1 MSLKWA
7 DLVTQREDGRHSDEG
22 LAAVTVVAIA
32 KKKKE
37 LKSSRE
43 PPRQQA
49 QLAET
54 KIRHSRLWSLKEFLE
69 TGMS

>member
-32 KKKKE
+32 KKKKKGTKE
-37 LKSSRE
+37 LQR
-43 PPRQQA
+43 A
-49 QLAET
+49 T
-54 KIRHSRLWSLKEFLE
+54 KAASTVGRDKDKTL
-69 TGMS
+69 

>member
-22 LAAVTVVAIA
+22 LAAVTMVAIA
-32 KKKKE
+32 KKKE

-54 KIRHSRLWSLKEFLE
+54 KIRHSRLWSLKEFLG